1 MSAEASTSNFIYLDN
16 AASTPLLNEVLWEM
30 IPYLRTHY
38 GNPSSLHKYGL
49 DAKRA
54 ISIARRRVASL
65 IGASDREIVFTSGGT
80 ESNNLAIKGA
90 ALESRSRDSKRTH
103 LITSKIEHE
112 SVLEPLKELEEKEG
126 FEITYVPVSNH
137 GIVSTDDL
145 KEHLSESKTA
155 LVSVMFVNNEV
166 GTIQPV
172 MEIANLVHAVSKE
185 TLFHCDA
192 TQGIGK
198 VPVNVKSLG
207 IDLLTIS
214 SHKINGPKGAGALY
228 IRHGVKINPLLQGG
242 GQEALLRSGTEN
254 VYGIVGFG
262 KACEIALRNMIK
274 NEREISVIRDYL
286 VKRILDSIPNSRF
299 NGSQI
304 HRIPNNAHF
313 TFPGVNG
320 EDLVMKLDEYGI
332 AASTGS
338 ACSSRRQKSSHVLKA
353 MGFSFNEIS
362 GSLRVSLGFQNT
374 IHEMDRFVV
383 TLSQVLD
390 ELRKFSHVTPKNH

>member
-1 MSAEASTSNFIYLDN
+1 MSAETSTSNFIYLDN

-65 IGASDREIVFTSGGT
+65 IGSSDREIVFTSGGT

-90 ALESRSRDSKRTH
+90 ALESRSRDSRRTH
-103 LITSKIEHE
+103 LITSKIEHQ

-145 KEHLSESKTA
+145 KEHLSEPKTA

-228 IRHGVKINPLLQGG
+228 IRDGVKINPLLHGG

-383 TLSQVLD
+383 ILSQVLD
-390 ELRKFSHVTPKNH
+390 ELRKFSHVTAKNH